1 MKLYHIYNTE
11 TFEITA
17 LLSENK
23 PLNFIN
29 HVANGQIKPIYDLKN
44 DCVIEGATQEEI
56 NFYNTEKEAE
66 LKKSQYEE
74 LLKTDWYFIRFAETR
89 EEVPAEILA
98 ERNLIRN
105 K

>member
-1 MKLYHIYNTE
+1 MKLYHIYNIK
-11 TFEITA
+11 TFEVTA
-17 LLSENK
+17 LLSENE

-56 NFYNTEKEAE
+56 NFYNKENELE
-66 LKKSQYEE
+66 LKKLKYNE
-74 LLKTDWYFIRFAETR
+74 LLKTDWYFVRLAETGQ
-89 EEVPAEILA
+89 EVPAEILA

-105 K
+105 R